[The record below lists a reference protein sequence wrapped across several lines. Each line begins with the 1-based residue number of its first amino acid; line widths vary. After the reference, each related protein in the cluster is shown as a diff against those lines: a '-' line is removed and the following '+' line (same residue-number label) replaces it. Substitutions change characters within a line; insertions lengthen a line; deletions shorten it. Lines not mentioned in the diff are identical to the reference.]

1 MSTWD
6 RPWETHRRRRA
17 SLDLDRIVDRAVRII
32 DAEGADALTM
42 RRLATELGSGVMS
55 LYRHVRD
62 KNELL
67 DLALDSIMGE
77 LRLPPAGTP
86 WEEALTTAARH
97 LRELLHRHR
106 HFALVLGS
114 RNSAGPGTL
123 GVVDRMLGLLR
134 AAGFSDVAAWHAMS
148 VTTDYV
154 FGFTLLEIL
163 RGLQAE
169 TAGGG
174 TAGYLAFLRR
184 LPVDAYPNLVAVA
197 PHLGTEDER
206 FEYGIRAVV
215 TGIRSCGAPT

>member
-1 MSTWD
+1 MN
-6 RPWETHRRRRA
+6 RLWETHQRRRA
-17 SLDLDRIVDRAVRII
+17 ALDRDRIVDAAVRII

-42 RRLATELGSGVMS
+42 RRLALELGSGVMS
-55 LYRHVRD
+55 LYRHVHD

-77 LRLPPAGTP
+77 MTLPPAGTA
-86 WEEALTTAARH
+86 WDEALTTAARH

-134 AAGFSDVAAWHAMS
+134 AAGFPDLAAWHAMS

-163 RGLQAE
+163 RALQVEA
-169 TAGGG
+169 AGGRM
-174 TAGYLAFLRR
+174 AGYVGFLRR
-184 LPVDAYPNLVAVA
+184 LPADAYPNLVALT
-197 PHLGTEDER
+197 PLLGTEDER

-215 TGIRSCGAPT
+215 SGIRSRGAPT